1 MRVVRAV
8 RKEESA
14 RKDSVARAA
23 VEEGGEGVDEG
34 VGEGVGEGDGEGD
47 GEGSSEGGD
56 DAVAVRVDN
65 QACKHRRRRY
75 RRSATSQAWHHGHA
89 HARAE
94 RKRGIIRWGK
104 CAPLRLSLVSSF
116 GSGSP

>member
-1 MRVVRAV
+1 MRAARAV
-8 RKEESA
+8 RKEGRRGRTA
-14 RKDSVARAA
+14 DSVARAA

-34 VGEGVGEGDGEGD
+34 VGEGVGEGEGEGD

-75 RRSATSQAWHHGHA
+75 RRSARLGTTRTRARNGSEGLLDGASAHLCDSAW
-89 HARAE
+89 
-94 RKRGIIRWGK
+94 
-104 CAPLRLSLVSSF
+104 
-116 GSGSP
+116 

>member
-1 MRVVRAV
+1 MRAARAV
-8 RKEESA
+8 RKEGRRGRTA
-14 RKDSVARAA
+14 DSVARAA

-34 VGEGVGEGDGEGD
+34 VGEGVGEGEGEGD

-75 RRSATSQAWHHGHA
+75 RRSARLGTTATRTRARNGSEGLLDGASAHLCDSAW
-89 HARAE
+89 
-94 RKRGIIRWGK
+94 
-104 CAPLRLSLVSSF
+104 
-116 GSGSP
+116 